1 MEGRKPKK
9 RRSEGRKEGSQA
21 RRDKGMKGKKK
32 EGRKEGRKEGSSG
45 KKFRKEGRKE
55 GRNVDETSYLV

>member
-1 MEGRKPKK
+1 MK
-9 RRSEGRKEGSQA
+9 EGRKEGSQA

-32 EGRKEGRKEGSSG
+32 EGRKEVQERSSG
-45 KKFRKEGRKE
+45 RKEGRKE